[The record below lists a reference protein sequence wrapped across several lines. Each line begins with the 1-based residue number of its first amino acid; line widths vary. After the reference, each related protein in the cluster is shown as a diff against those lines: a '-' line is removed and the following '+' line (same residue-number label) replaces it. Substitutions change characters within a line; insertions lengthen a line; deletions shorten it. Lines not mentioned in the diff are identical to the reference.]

1 MTKIKSFSVSSG
13 DTFYIKHNS
22 SNFTIIDCNLVD
34 GRKEEIVK
42 EIKKE
47 ADGKSIKR
55 FISTHPDED
64 HISGIKYLNE
74 EMKILNFYC
83 VKNNVKK
90 DNPSESFKEYCKLR
104 DDDSKAFYL
113 YKDCSRRWMN
123 KDGEDKNGKEIGSAG
138 INILWPET
146 ENENFKQA
154 LKEANG
160 DGTKVNNISPI
171 IKYSLK
177 NGITVLWFGDLEFS
191 FMDKICQQVKL
202 PQADIVFAPHHGRD
216 SGTIPKKWL
225 EEIKPKVIIIGEAA
239 SKDLN
244 YYNGYNCITQNSA
257 KDITLICEEGRVEFY
272 SGNENYSK
280 RDYLVDEKL
289 ENNYGYYIGTLN
301 LKR

>member
-90 DNPSESFKEYCKLR
+90 DDPSESFKEYCKLR

-113 YKDCSRRWMN
+113 YKGCSRRWMN

>member
-90 DNPSESFKEYCKLR
+90 DDPSESFKEYCKLR

-160 DGTKVNNISPI
+160 DGTKLI
-171 IKYSLK
+171 IFL
-177 NGITVLWFGDLEFS
+177 L
-191 FMDKICQQVKL
+191 
-202 PQADIVFAPHHGRD
+202 
-216 SGTIPKKWL
+216 
-225 EEIKPKVIIIGEAA
+225 
-239 SKDLN
+239 
-244 YYNGYNCITQNSA
+244 
-257 KDITLICEEGRVEFY
+257 
-272 SGNENYSK
+272 
-280 RDYLVDEKL
+280 
-289 ENNYGYYIGTLN
+289 
-301 LKR
+301 

>member
-90 DNPSESFKEYCKLR
+90 DDPSESFKEYCKLR